1 MSAHVTRDWS
11 SNAKKDLTIEGAPAI
26 YLPFSKKL
34 IGGCN
39 RSMVFLVTFVILYSF
54 WVQLSGI
61 FDFFHL
67 SLGVISCAL
76 VSYVSRDLLFSEK
89 KVTRDH
95 LSAVLRFIRYLPWL
109 IYQIILANIYV
120 AKLVLNPKMSSLINP
135 RIIRFKVRL
144 KTDVALMTYA
154 NSITLTPGTITVLI
168 KDGYYYVHSI
178 DQKVADDLLTGE
190 MEDRVAQIYREDELG
205 NVLSG

>member
-1 MSAHVTRDWS
+1 
-11 SNAKKDLTIEGAPAI
+11 
-26 YLPFSKKL
+26 
-34 IGGCN
+34 
-39 RSMVFLVTFVILYSF
+39 MVFLVTFVILYGF
-54 WVQLSGI
+54 WVQLSGV

-67 SLGVISCAL
+67 SLGVISCGL
-76 VSYVSRDLLFSEK
+76 VSIVSRDLLFSEG
-89 KVTRDH
+89 KVTPDH

>member
-1 MSAHVTRDWS
+1 
-11 SNAKKDLTIEGAPAI
+11 
-26 YLPFSKKL
+26 
-34 IGGCN
+34 
-39 RSMVFLVTFVILYSF
+39 MVFLVTFVILYAF
-54 WVQLSGI
+54 WVQLSGV

-76 VSYVSRDLLFSEK
+76 VSTVSRDLLFSEG
-89 KVTRDH
+89 KVTPDH